1 MKNSKYKIDLENP
14 EDYLYDLDDPMCS
27 MADSEERWSLDM
39 TNINN
44 TNQNYDDNVNNLEWS
59 MVESISS
66 TDYNSE
72 MTKNKEKIFD
82 IDKASE
88 VSKILGLESN
98 ESVSNQYYFIKNIT
112 KEKTK
117 NDKDYL
123 KFVIT
128 DFNQDMDAR
137 IWDVVDY
144 NESADVIKVN
154 KAKINVWNNSKQL
167 IVTDYEMGTID
178 PMTVQTSFDRNQIRE
193 TIEKQINL
201 VKDSVYRNI
210 LEHFILNNKDFWVKP
225 AAVSHHHD
233 YLGGLCQHSCEVASI
248 AYDMAY
254 RMVKLEKANI
264 NLDLILT
271 GALMHDIGKTKL
283 YDLEGVRPVYN
294 SFYGLYEHL
303 VQGVLMVR
311 EYARDSGIY
320 EGNEGKLALLD
331 HIILSH
337 HLKKEYGSPVN
348 PQFKEAFI
356 VHSADALSSHYN
368 KIEKLSQYPD
378 SKNPTTVLSLERA
391 TIFTN
396 SGVSELYGD

>member
-39 TNINN
+39 TDANN

-66 TDYNSE
+66 TDYNNE
-72 MTKNKEKIFD
+72 MAKNKEKIFD

-98 ESVSNQYYFIKNIT
+98 ESVTNQYYFIKNIT

-167 IVTDYEMGTID
+167 IVTDYEMGTIE

-201 VKDSVYRNI
+201 VKDPIYRNI
-210 LEHFILNNKDFWVKP
+210 LEHFILNNKDFWIKP

-311 EYARDSGIY
+311 EYARDNGLY
-320 EGNEGKLALLD
+320 EGNEGKIALLD

>member
-1 MKNSKYKIDLENP
+1 MKNAEYKIDLENP
-14 EDYLYDLDDPMCS
+14 EDYLYDLDNPMCS
-27 MADSEERWSLDM
+27 MADLEEGWSSDM
-39 TNINN
+39 VNTNN
-44 TNQNYDDNVNNLEWS
+44 TNQNYNDNVNNLEWS
-59 MVESISS
+59 TVESISS
-66 TDYNSE
+66 TDYNNE

-98 ESVSNQYYFIKNIT
+98 ESVTNQYYFIKNIT

-137 IWDVVDY
+137 IWDIVDY
-144 NESADVIKVN
+144 NESSDVIKVN

-201 VKDSVYRNI
+201 VKDLIYRNI
-210 LEHFILNNKDFWVKP
+210 LEHFILNNKDFWIKP

-283 YDLEGVRPVYN
+283 YDLEGIRPTYN

-311 EYARDSGIY
+311 EYTRDNGLY
-320 EGNEGKLALLD
+320 EGNEGKIALLD

-378 SKNPTTVLSLERA
+378 SKNPTSVISLERA

-396 SGVSELYGD
+396 SGVNELYGD

>member
-39 TNINN
+39 TDANNI
-44 TNQNYDDNVNNLEWS
+44 NQNYGNNTNNLEWS

-98 ESVSNQYYFIKNIT
+98 ESVTNEYYFIKNIT

-137 IWDVVDY
+137 IWDVIDY
-144 NESADVIKVN
+144 NENADVIKVN

-178 PMTVQTSFDRNQIRE
+178 PMTIQTSFDRNQIRE

-201 VKDSVYRNI
+201 VKDPIYRNI
-210 LEHFILNNKDFWVKP
+210 LEHFILNNKDFWIKP

-271 GALMHDIGKTKL
+271 GALIHDIGKTKL

-311 EYARDSGIY
+311 EYTRDNGLY
-320 EGNEGKLALLD
+320 EGNEGKIALLD

-348 PQFKEAFI
+348 PQFKEAFM

>member
-1 MKNSKYKIDLENP
+1 MKNAGYKIDLENP

-27 MADSEERWSLDM
+27 MADLEEGWGLYM
-39 TNINN
+39 INTNN
-44 TNQNYDDNVNNLEWS
+44 TNQNYNNDVNNLEWS
-59 MVESISS
+59 TVESISS

-98 ESVSNQYYFIKNIT
+98 ESVTNQYYFIKNIT

-137 IWDVVDY
+137 IWDVADY

-178 PMTVQTSFDRNQIRE
+178 PMTVQTSFDRNQIKE
-193 TIEKQINL
+193 IIEKQINL
-201 VKDSVYRNI
+201 VKDPIYKNI

-283 YDLEGVRPVYN
+283 YDLEGIRPTYN

-311 EYARDSGIY
+311 EYARDNGLY
-320 EGNEGKLALLD
+320 EGNEGKIALLD

-396 SGVSELYGD
+396 SGVNELYGD

>member
-1 MKNSKYKIDLENP
+1 MKNAGYKIDLENS
-14 EDYLYDLDDPMCS
+14 EDYLYDLNDPMCS
-27 MADSEERWSLDM
+27 MADLEEGWSSDM
-39 TNINN
+39 VNTNN
-44 TNQNYDDNVNNLEWS
+44 TNQNYNDNVNNLEWS
-59 MVESISS
+59 TVESISS
-66 TDYNSE
+66 TDYNNE

-98 ESVSNQYYFIKNIT
+98 ESVTNQYYFIKNIT

-137 IWDVVDY
+137 IWDIVDY
-144 NESADVIKVN
+144 NESSDVIKVN

-201 VKDSVYRNI
+201 VKDPIYRNI
-210 LEHFILNNKDFWVKP
+210 LEHFILNNKDFWIKP

-283 YDLEGVRPVYN
+283 YDLEGIRPTYN
-294 SFYGLYEHL
+294 PFYGLYEHL

-311 EYARDSGIY
+311 EYARDNGLY
-320 EGNEGKLALLD
+320 EGNEGKIALLD

-378 SKNPTTVLSLERA
+378 SKNPTAVISLERA

-396 SGVSELYGD
+396 SGVNELYGD

>member
-1 MKNSKYKIDLENP
+1 MKNAEYKIDLENP
-14 EDYLYDLDDPMCS
+14 EDYLYDLDNPMCS
-27 MADSEERWSLDM
+27 MADLEEGWSLDVVN
-39 TNINN
+39 TNN
-44 TNQNYDDNVNNLEWS
+44 TNQNYNDNINNLEWS
-59 MVESISS
+59 TVESISS
-66 TDYNSE
+66 TDYNNE

-98 ESVSNQYYFIKNIT
+98 ESVTNQYYFIKNIT

-137 IWDVVDY
+137 IWDIVDY
-144 NESADVIKVN
+144 NESSDVIKVN

-201 VKDSVYRNI
+201 VKDPIYRNI
-210 LEHFILNNKDFWVKP
+210 LEHFILNNKDFWIKP

-283 YDLEGVRPVYN
+283 YDLEGIRPTYN

-311 EYARDSGIY
+311 EYARDNGLY
-320 EGNEGKLALLD
+320 EGNEGKIALLD

-378 SKNPTTVLSLERA
+378 SKNPTSVISLERA

-396 SGVSELYGD
+396 SGVNELYGD

>member
-1 MKNSKYKIDLENP
+1 MKNAGYKIDLENS

-27 MADSEERWSLDM
+27 MADLEEGWSSDM
-39 TNINN
+39 VNTNN
-44 TNQNYDDNVNNLEWS
+44 TNQNYNDNVNNLEWS
-59 MVESISS
+59 TVESISS
-66 TDYNSE
+66 TDYNNE

-98 ESVSNQYYFIKNIT
+98 ESVTNQYYFIKNIT

-137 IWDVVDY
+137 IWDIVDY
-144 NESADVIKVN
+144 NESSDVIKVN

-167 IVTDYEMGTID
+167 IVTDYEMGTTD

-201 VKDSVYRNI
+201 VKDPIYRNI
-210 LEHFILNNKDFWVKP
+210 LEHFILNNKDFWIKP

-283 YDLEGVRPVYN
+283 YDLEGIRPTYN

-311 EYARDSGIY
+311 EYARDNGLY
-320 EGNEGKLALLD
+320 EGNEGKIALLD

-378 SKNPTTVLSLERA
+378 SKNPTSVLSLERA

-396 SGVSELYGD
+396 SGVNELYGD

>member
-1 MKNSKYKIDLENP
+1 MKNAEYKIDLENP
-14 EDYLYDLDDPMCS
+14 EDYLYDLDNPMCS
-27 MADSEERWSLDM
+27 MADLEEGWSSDM
-39 TNINN
+39 VNTNN
-44 TNQNYDDNVNNLEWS
+44 TNQNYNDNVNNLEWS
-59 MVESISS
+59 TVESISS
-66 TDYNSE
+66 TDYNNE

-98 ESVSNQYYFIKNIT
+98 ESVTNQYYFIKNIT

-137 IWDVVDY
+137 IWDIVDY
-144 NESADVIKVN
+144 NESSDVIKVN

-201 VKDSVYRNI
+201 VKDPIYRNI
-210 LEHFILNNKDFWVKP
+210 LEHFILNNKDFWIKP

-283 YDLEGVRPVYN
+283 YDLEGIRPTYN

-311 EYARDSGIY
+311 EYARDNGLY
-320 EGNEGKLALLD
+320 EGNEGKIALLD

-378 SKNPTTVLSLERA
+378 SKNPTSVISLERA

-396 SGVSELYGD
+396 SGVNELYGD

>member
-1 MKNSKYKIDLENP
+1 MKNAKYKIDLENP

-27 MADSEERWSLDM
+27 MADLEEGWSLDM
-39 TNINN
+39 INTNN
-44 TNQNYDDNVNNLEWS
+44 TNQNYNNDVNNLEWS
-59 MVESISS
+59 TVESISS

-98 ESVSNQYYFIKNIT
+98 ESVTNQYYFIKNIT

-178 PMTVQTSFDRNQIRE
+178 PMTVQTSFDRNQIKE
-193 TIEKQINL
+193 IIEKQISL
-201 VKDSVYRNI
+201 VKDPIYKNI
-210 LEHFILNNKDFWVKP
+210 LDHFILNNKDFWVKP

-283 YDLEGVRPVYN
+283 YDLEGIRPTYN

-311 EYARDSGIY
+311 EYVRDNGLY
-320 EGNEGKLALLD
+320 EGNEGKIALLD

-396 SGVSELYGD
+396 SGVNELYGD

>member
-1 MKNSKYKIDLENP
+1 MKNAEYKIDLENP
-14 EDYLYDLDDPMCS
+14 EDYLYDLDNPMCS
-27 MADSEERWSLDM
+27 MADLEEGWSSDM
-39 TNINN
+39 VNTNN
-44 TNQNYDDNVNNLEWS
+44 TNQNYNDNVNNLEWS
-59 MVESISS
+59 TVESISS
-66 TDYNSE
+66 TDYNNE

-98 ESVSNQYYFIKNIT
+98 ESVTNQYYFIKNIT

-137 IWDVVDY
+137 IWDIVDY
-144 NESADVIKVN
+144 NESSDVIKVN

-201 VKDSVYRNI
+201 VKDPIYRNI
-210 LEHFILNNKDFWVKP
+210 LEHFILNNKDFWIKP

-271 GALMHDIGKTKL
+271 GALMHDIGKTKI
-283 YDLEGVRPVYN
+283 YDLEGIRPTYN

-311 EYARDSGIY
+311 EYARDNGLY
-320 EGNEGKLALLD
+320 EGNEGKIALLD

-378 SKNPTTVLSLERA
+378 SKNPTSVISLERA

-396 SGVSELYGD
+396 SGVNELYGD

>member
-1 MKNSKYKIDLENP
+1 MKNAKYKIDLENP

-27 MADSEERWSLDM
+27 MADLEEGWSLDM
-39 TNINN
+39 VNTNNA
-44 TNQNYDDNVNNLEWS
+44 NQNYNNDVNNLEWS
-59 MVESISS
+59 TVESISS

-72 MTKNKEKIFD
+72 TTKNKEKIFD

-98 ESVSNQYYFIKNIT
+98 ESVANQYYFIKNIT

-128 DFNQDMDAR
+128 DFTQDMDAR

-178 PMTVQTSFDRNQIRE
+178 PMTVQTSFDRSQIRE

-201 VKDSVYRNI
+201 VKDPIYRNI
-210 LEHFILNNKDFWVKP
+210 LEYFILNNKDFWVKP

-283 YDLEGVRPVYN
+283 YDLEGIRPTYN

-311 EYARDSGIY
+311 EYVRDNGLY
-320 EGNEGKLALLD
+320 EGNEGKIALLD

-396 SGVSELYGD
+396 SGVNELYGD

>member
-59 MVESISS
+59 VESISS

-137 IWDVVDY
+137 IWDVADY

-193 TIEKQINL
+193 IIEKQINL
-201 VKDSVYRNI
+201 VKDPIYRNI
-210 LEHFILNNKDFWVKP
+210 LEHFILNNKDFWIKP

-311 EYARDSGIY
+311 EYARDSGLY

>member
-39 TNINN
+39 TDANNI
-44 TNQNYDDNVNNLEWS
+44 NQNYGNNTNNLEWS

-98 ESVSNQYYFIKNIT
+98 ESVTNEYYFIKNIT

-137 IWDVVDY
+137 IWDVIDY
-144 NESADVIKVN
+144 NENADVIKVN

-201 VKDSVYRNI
+201 VKDPIYRNI
-210 LEHFILNNKDFWVKP
+210 LEHFILNNKDFWIKP

-311 EYARDSGIY
+311 EYARDNGLY
-320 EGNEGKLALLD
+320 EGNEGKIALLD

-396 SGVSELYGD
+396 AGVSELYGD

>member
-1 MKNSKYKIDLENP
+1 MKNAEYKIDLENP

-27 MADSEERWSLDM
+27 MADLEEGWSLDVVN
-39 TNINN
+39 TNN
-44 TNQNYDDNVNNLEWS
+44 TNQNYNDNINNLEWS
-59 MVESISS
+59 TVESISS
-66 TDYNSE
+66 TDYNNE

-98 ESVSNQYYFIKNIT
+98 ESVTNQYYFIKNIT

-137 IWDVVDY
+137 IWDIVDY
-144 NESADVIKVN
+144 NESSDVIKVN

-193 TIEKQINL
+193 TVEKQINL
-201 VKDSVYRNI
+201 VKDPIYRNI
-210 LEHFILNNKDFWVKP
+210 LEHFILNNKDFWIKP

-283 YDLEGVRPVYN
+283 YDLEGIRPTYN

-311 EYARDSGIY
+311 EYTRDNGLY
-320 EGNEGKLALLD
+320 EGNEGKIALLD

-378 SKNPTTVLSLERA
+378 SKNPTSVISLERA

-396 SGVSELYGD
+396 SGVNELYGD

>member
-1 MKNSKYKIDLENP
+1 MKNAEYKIDLENP

-27 MADSEERWSLDM
+27 MADLEEGWSLDVVN
-39 TNINN
+39 TNNA
-44 TNQNYDDNVNNLEWS
+44 NQNYNNDVNNLEWS
-59 MVESISS
+59 TIESISS

-72 MTKNKEKIFD
+72 MTKNKEKIFY

-98 ESVSNQYYFIKNIT
+98 ESVTNQYYFIKNIT

-178 PMTVQTSFDRNQIRE
+178 PMTVQTSFDRSQIRE

-201 VKDSVYRNI
+201 VKDPIYRNI
-210 LEHFILNNKDFWVKP
+210 LEYFILNNKDFWVKP

-283 YDLEGVRPVYN
+283 YDLEGIRPTYN

-311 EYARDSGIY
+311 EYARDNGLY
-320 EGNEGKLALLD
+320 EGNEGKIALLD

-396 SGVSELYGD
+396 SGVNELYGD

>member
-1 MKNSKYKIDLENP
+1 MKNAKYKIDLENP

-27 MADSEERWSLDM
+27 MADLEEGWGLDM
-39 TNINN
+39 INTNN
-44 TNQNYDDNVNNLEWS
+44 TNQNYNNGVNNLEWS
-59 MVESISS
+59 TVESISS
-66 TDYNSE
+66 TDYNNE

-98 ESVSNQYYFIKNIT
+98 ESVTNQYYFIKNIT

-178 PMTVQTSFDRNQIRE
+178 PMTVQTSFDRSQIRE

-201 VKDSVYRNI
+201 VKDPIYRNI
-210 LEHFILNNKDFWVKP
+210 LEYFILNNKDFWVKP

-283 YDLEGVRPVYN
+283 YDLEGIRPTYN

-311 EYARDSGIY
+311 EYVRDNGLY
-320 EGNEGKLALLD
+320 EGNEGKIALLD

-396 SGVSELYGD
+396 SGVNELYGD

>member
-1 MKNSKYKIDLENP
+1 MKNAEYKIDLENP
-14 EDYLYDLDDPMCS
+14 EGYLYDLDDSMCS
-27 MADSEERWSLDM
+27 MADLEEGWSSDM
-39 TNINN
+39 VNTNN
-44 TNQNYDDNVNNLEWS
+44 TNQNYNDNVNNLEWS
-59 MVESISS
+59 TVESISS
-66 TDYNSE
+66 TDYNNE

-88 VSKILGLESN
+88 VSKILSLGSN
-98 ESVSNQYYFIKNIT
+98 ESVINEYYFIKNIT

-137 IWDVVDY
+137 IWDVTDY

-201 VKDSVYRNI
+201 VKDPIYRNI
-210 LEHFILNNKDFWVKP
+210 LEHFILNNKDFWIKP

-283 YDLEGVRPVYN
+283 YDLEGIRPTYN

-311 EYARDSGIY
+311 EYARDNELY
-320 EGNEGKLALLD
+320 DGNEGKIALLD

-378 SKNPTTVLSLERA
+378 SKNPTAVISLERA

-396 SGVSELYGD
+396 SGVNDLYGE

>member
-39 TNINN
+39 TDANNI
-44 TNQNYDDNVNNLEWS
+44 NQNYGNNTNNLEWS

-98 ESVSNQYYFIKNIT
+98 ESVTNEYYFIKNIT

-137 IWDVVDY
+137 IWDVIDY
-144 NESADVIKVN
+144 NENADVIKVN

-201 VKDSVYRNI
+201 VKDPIYKNI
-210 LEHFILNNKDFWVKP
+210 LEHFILNNKDFWIKP

-311 EYARDSGIY
+311 EYTRDNGLY
-320 EGNEGKLALLD
+320 EGNEGKIALLD

-378 SKNPTTVLSLERA
+378 SKNPTAVLSLERA

-396 SGVSELYGD
+396 AGVSELYGD

>member
-1 MKNSKYKIDLENP
+1 MKNAECKIDLENP
-14 EDYLYDLDDPMCS
+14 EDYLYDLDDPICS
-27 MADSEERWSLDM
+27 MADLEEGWSSGM
-39 TNINN
+39 VNTNN
-44 TNQNYDDNVNNLEWS
+44 TNQNYNDNVNNLEWS
-59 MVESISS
+59 TVESISS
-66 TDYNSE
+66 TDYNNE

-98 ESVSNQYYFIKNIT
+98 ESVTNQYYFIKNIT

-137 IWDVVDY
+137 IWDIVDY
-144 NESADVIKVN
+144 NESSDVIKVN

-201 VKDSVYRNI
+201 VKDPIYRNI
-210 LEHFILNNKDFWVKP
+210 LEHFILSNKDFWIKP

-283 YDLEGVRPVYN
+283 YDLEGIRPTYN
-294 SFYGLYEHL
+294 PFYGLYEHL

-311 EYARDSGIY
+311 EYARDNGLY
-320 EGNEGKLALLD
+320 EGNEGKIALLD

-378 SKNPTTVLSLERA
+378 SKNPTSVLSLERA

-396 SGVSELYGD
+396 SGVNELYGD

>member
-1 MKNSKYKIDLENP
+1 MKNAECKIDLENP
-14 EDYLYDLDDPMCS
+14 EDYLYDLDDPICS
-27 MADSEERWSLDM
+27 MADLEEGWSSGM
-39 TNINN
+39 VNTNN
-44 TNQNYDDNVNNLEWS
+44 TNQNYNDNVNNLEWS
-59 MVESISS
+59 TVESISS
-66 TDYNSE
+66 TDYNNE

-98 ESVSNQYYFIKNIT
+98 ESVTNQYYFIKNIT

-137 IWDVVDY
+137 IWDIVDY
-144 NESADVIKVN
+144 NESSDVIKVN

-201 VKDSVYRNI
+201 VKDPIYRNI
-210 LEHFILNNKDFWVKP
+210 LEHFILNNKDFWIKP

-283 YDLEGVRPVYN
+283 YDLEGIRPTYN

-311 EYARDSGIY
+311 EYTRDNGLY
-320 EGNEGKLALLD
+320 EGNEGKIALLD

-378 SKNPTTVLSLERA
+378 SKNPTSVISLERA

-396 SGVSELYGD
+396 SGVNELYGD

>member
-1 MKNSKYKIDLENP
+1 MKNAEYKIDLENP

-27 MADSEERWSLDM
+27 MADLEEGWSLDM
-39 TNINN
+39 VNTNN
-44 TNQNYDDNVNNLEWS
+44 TNQNYNNDVNNLEWS
-59 MVESISS
+59 TVESISS

-72 MTKNKEKIFD
+72 TTKNKEKIFD

-98 ESVSNQYYFIKNIT
+98 ESVTNQYYFIKNIT

-178 PMTVQTSFDRNQIRE
+178 PMTVQTSFNRSQIKE

-201 VKDSVYRNI
+201 VKDPIYRNI

-283 YDLEGVRPVYN
+283 YDLEGIRPTYN

-311 EYARDSGIY
+311 EYVRDNGLY
-320 EGNEGKLALLD
+320 EGNEGKIALLD

-396 SGVSELYGD
+396 SGVNELYGD

>member
-1 MKNSKYKIDLENP
+1 MKNAEYKIDLENP
-14 EDYLYDLDDPMCS
+14 EDYLYDLDNPMCS
-27 MADSEERWSLDM
+27 MADLEEGWSSDM
-39 TNINN
+39 VNTNN
-44 TNQNYDDNVNNLEWS
+44 TNQNYNDNVNNLEWS
-59 MVESISS
+59 TVESISS
-66 TDYNSE
+66 TDYNNE

-98 ESVSNQYYFIKNIT
+98 ESVTNQYYFIKNIT

-137 IWDVVDY
+137 IWDIVDY
-144 NESADVIKVN
+144 NESSDVIKVN

-201 VKDSVYRNI
+201 VKDPIYRNI
-210 LEHFILNNKDFWVKP
+210 LEHFILNNKDFWIKP

-283 YDLEGVRPVYN
+283 YDLEGIRPTYN

-311 EYARDSGIY
+311 EYTRDNGLY
-320 EGNEGKLALLD
+320 EGNEGKIALLD

-378 SKNPTTVLSLERA
+378 SKNPTSVISLERA

-396 SGVSELYGD
+396 SGVNELYGD

>member
-1 MKNSKYKIDLENP
+1 MKNAEYKIDLENP
-14 EDYLYDLDDPMCS
+14 EDYLYDLDNPMCS
-27 MADSEERWSLDM
+27 MADLEEGWSSDM
-39 TNINN
+39 VNTNN
-44 TNQNYDDNVNNLEWS
+44 TNQNYNDNVNNLEWS
-59 MVESISS
+59 TVESISS
-66 TDYNSE
+66 TDYNNE
-72 MTKNKEKIFD
+72 MTKNNEKIFD

-98 ESVSNQYYFIKNIT
+98 ESVTNQYYFIKNIT

-137 IWDVVDY
+137 IWDIVDY
-144 NESADVIKVN
+144 NESSDVIKVN

-201 VKDSVYRNI
+201 VKDPIYRNI
-210 LEHFILNNKDFWVKP
+210 LEHFILNNKDFWIKP

-283 YDLEGVRPVYN
+283 YDLEGIRPTYN

-311 EYARDSGIY
+311 EYARDNGLY
-320 EGNEGKLALLD
+320 EGNEGKIALLD

-378 SKNPTTVLSLERA
+378 SKNPTSVISLERA

-396 SGVSELYGD
+396 SGVNELYGD

>member
-39 TNINN
+39 TDANNI
-44 TNQNYDDNVNNLEWS
+44 NQNYGNNTNNLEWS

-98 ESVSNQYYFIKNIT
+98 ESVTNEYYFIKNIT

-137 IWDVVDY
+137 IWDVIDY
-144 NESADVIKVN
+144 NENADVIKVN

-201 VKDSVYRNI
+201 VKDPIYRNI
-210 LEHFILNNKDFWVKP
+210 LEHFILNNKDFWIKP

-311 EYARDSGIY
+311 EYTRDNGLY
-320 EGNEGKLALLD
+320 EGNEGKIALLD

>member
-1 MKNSKYKIDLENP
+1 MKNAEYKIDLENP

-27 MADSEERWSLDM
+27 MADLEEGWSLDVVN
-39 TNINN
+39 TNN
-44 TNQNYDDNVNNLEWS
+44 TNQNYNDNINNLEWS
-59 MVESISS
+59 TVESISS
-66 TDYNSE
+66 TDYNNE

-98 ESVSNQYYFIKNIT
+98 ESVTNQYYFIKNIT

-137 IWDVVDY
+137 IWDIVDY
-144 NESADVIKVN
+144 NESSDVIKVN

-178 PMTVQTSFDRNQIRE
+178 PMTVQASFDRNQIRE
-193 TIEKQINL
+193 TVEKQINL
-201 VKDSVYRNI
+201 VKDPIYRNI
-210 LEHFILNNKDFWVKP
+210 LEHFILNNKDFWIKP

-283 YDLEGVRPVYN
+283 YDLEGIRPTYN

-311 EYARDSGIY
+311 EYTRDNGLY
-320 EGNEGKLALLD
+320 EGNEGKIALLD

-378 SKNPTTVLSLERA
+378 SKNPTSVISLERA

-396 SGVSELYGD
+396 SGVNELYGD

>member
-39 TNINN
+39 TDANNI
-44 TNQNYDDNVNNLEWS
+44 NQNYGNNTNNLEWS

-66 TDYNSE
+66 TDYNSA

-98 ESVSNQYYFIKNIT
+98 ESVTNEYYFIKNIT

-137 IWDVVDY
+137 IWDVIDY
-144 NESADVIKVN
+144 NENADVIKVN

-201 VKDSVYRNI
+201 VKDPIYRNI
-210 LEHFILNNKDFWVKP
+210 LEHFILNNKDFWIKP

-311 EYARDSGIY
+311 EYARDNGLY
-320 EGNEGKLALLD
+320 EGNEGKIALLD

-396 SGVSELYGD
+396 AGVSELYGD

>member
-137 IWDVVDY
+137 IWDVADY

-201 VKDSVYRNI
+201 VKDPIYRNI
-210 LEHFILNNKDFWVKP
+210 LEHFILNNKDFWIKP

-311 EYARDSGIY
+311 EYARDSGLY

>member
-1 MKNSKYKIDLENP
+1 MKNAEYKIDLENP

-27 MADSEERWSLDM
+27 MADLEEGWSSDM
-39 TNINN
+39 VNTNN
-44 TNQNYDDNVNNLEWS
+44 TNQNYNDNVNNLEWS
-59 MVESISS
+59 TVESISS

-88 VSKILGLESN
+88 VSKILGLKSN
-98 ESVSNQYYFIKNIT
+98 ESVTNQYYFIKNIT

-137 IWDVVDY
+137 IWDVADY

-178 PMTVQTSFDRNQIRE
+178 PMTVQTSFDRNQIKE
-193 TIEKQINL
+193 IIEKQINL
-201 VKDSVYRNI
+201 VKDPIYKNI

-283 YDLEGVRPVYN
+283 YDLEGIRPTYN

-311 EYARDSGIY
+311 EYARDNELY
-320 EGNEGKLALLD
+320 EGNEGKIALLD

-396 SGVSELYGD
+396 SGVNELYGD

>member
-39 TNINN
+39 TDANN

-66 TDYNSE
+66 TDYNNE
-72 MTKNKEKIFD
+72 MAKNKEKIFD

-98 ESVSNQYYFIKNIT
+98 ESVTNQYYFIKNIT

-201 VKDSVYRNI
+201 VKDPIYRNI
-210 LEHFILNNKDFWVKP
+210 LEHFILNNKDFWIKP

-311 EYARDSGIY
+311 EYARDNGLY
-320 EGNEGKLALLD
+320 EGNEGKIALLD

>member
-1 MKNSKYKIDLENP
+1 MKNAEYKIDLENP

-27 MADSEERWSLDM
+27 MADLEEGWSLDM
-39 TNINN
+39 VNTNN
-44 TNQNYDDNVNNLEWS
+44 TNQNYNNGVNNLEWS
-59 MVESISS
+59 TVESISS

-72 MTKNKEKIFD
+72 TTKNKEKIFD

-98 ESVSNQYYFIKNIT
+98 ESVTNQYYFIKNIT

-178 PMTVQTSFDRNQIRE
+178 PMTVQSSFNRSQIKE

-201 VKDSVYRNI
+201 VKDPIYRNI

-283 YDLEGVRPVYN
+283 YDLEGIRPTYN

-311 EYARDSGIY
+311 EYVRDNGLY
-320 EGNEGKLALLD
+320 EGNEGKIALLD

-396 SGVSELYGD
+396 SGVNELYGD

>member
-1 MKNSKYKIDLENP
+1 MKNAEYKIDLENP
-14 EDYLYDLDDPMCS
+14 EDYLYNLDDPMCS
-27 MADSEERWSLDM
+27 MADLEEGWSLDVVN
-39 TNINN
+39 TNN
-44 TNQNYDDNVNNLEWS
+44 TNTNYNNDANNLEWS
-59 MVESISS
+59 TVESISS
-66 TDYNSE
+66 TDYNNE

-98 ESVSNQYYFIKNIT
+98 ESVTNQYYFIKNIT

-137 IWDVVDY
+137 IWDIVDY
-144 NESADVIKVN
+144 NESSDVIKVN

-201 VKDSVYRNI
+201 VKDPIYRNI
-210 LEHFILNNKDFWVKP
+210 LEHFILNNKDFWIKP

-283 YDLEGVRPVYN
+283 YDLEGIRPTYN

-311 EYARDSGIY
+311 EYARDNGLY
-320 EGNEGKLALLD
+320 EGNEGKIALLD

-378 SKNPTTVLSLERA
+378 SKNPTSVISLERA

-396 SGVSELYGD
+396 SGVNELYGD

>member
-311 EYARDSGIY
+311 EYARDSGLY

>member
-1 MKNSKYKIDLENP
+1 MKNAEYKIDLENP

-27 MADSEERWSLDM
+27 MADLEEGWSSDM
-39 TNINN
+39 VNTNN
-44 TNQNYDDNVNNLEWS
+44 TNQNYNDNVNNLEWS
-59 MVESISS
+59 TVESISS
-66 TDYNSE
+66 TDYNNE

-98 ESVSNQYYFIKNIT
+98 ENVTNQYYFIKNIT

-137 IWDVVDY
+137 IWDIVDY
-144 NESADVIKVN
+144 NESSDVIKVN

-201 VKDSVYRNI
+201 VKDPIYRNI
-210 LEHFILNNKDFWVKP
+210 LEHFILNNKDFWIKP

-283 YDLEGVRPVYN
+283 YDLEGIRPTYN

-311 EYARDSGIY
+311 EYARDNGLY
-320 EGNEGKLALLD
+320 EGNEGKIALLD

-378 SKNPTTVLSLERA
+378 SKNPTSVISLERA

-396 SGVSELYGD
+396 SGVNELYGD

>member
-1 MKNSKYKIDLENP
+1 MKNAEYKIDLENP
-14 EDYLYDLDDPMCS
+14 EDYLYDLDNPMCS
-27 MADSEERWSLDM
+27 MADLEEGWSSDM
-39 TNINN
+39 VNTNN
-44 TNQNYDDNVNNLEWS
+44 TNQNYNDNVNNLEWS
-59 MVESISS
+59 TVESISS
-66 TDYNSE
+66 TDYNNE
-72 MTKNKEKIFD
+72 MAKNKEKIFD

-98 ESVSNQYYFIKNIT
+98 ESVTNQYYFIKNIT

-137 IWDVVDY
+137 IWDIVDY
-144 NESADVIKVN
+144 NESSDVIKVN

-178 PMTVQTSFDRNQIRE
+178 PMTVQTSFDRNQIKE

-201 VKDSVYRNI
+201 VKDPIYRNI
-210 LEHFILNNKDFWVKP
+210 LEHFILNNKDFWIKP

-283 YDLEGVRPVYN
+283 YDLEGIRPTYN

-311 EYARDSGIY
+311 EYARDNGLY
-320 EGNEGKLALLD
+320 EGNEGKIALLD

-378 SKNPTTVLSLERA
+378 SKNPTSVISLERA

-396 SGVSELYGD
+396 SGVNELYGD

>member
-283 YDLEGVRPVYN
+283 YDLEGIRPTYN
-294 SFYGLYEHL
+294 PFYGLYEHL

-311 EYARDSGIY
+311 EYARDSGLY
-320 EGNEGKLALLD
+320 EGNEGKIALLD

>member
-1 MKNSKYKIDLENP
+1 MKNAEYKIDLENP
-14 EDYLYDLDDPMCS
+14 EDYLYDLDNPMCS
-27 MADSEERWSLDM
+27 MADLEEGWSSDM
-39 TNINN
+39 VNTNN
-44 TNQNYDDNVNNLEWS
+44 TNQNYNDNVNNLEWS
-59 MVESISS
+59 TVESISS
-66 TDYNSE
+66 TDYNNE

-98 ESVSNQYYFIKNIT
+98 ENVTNQYYFIKNIT

-137 IWDVVDY
+137 IWDIVDY
-144 NESADVIKVN
+144 NESSDVIKVN

-201 VKDSVYRNI
+201 VKDPIYRNI
-210 LEHFILNNKDFWVKP
+210 LEHFILNNKDFWIKP

-283 YDLEGVRPVYN
+283 YDLEGIRPTYN
-294 SFYGLYEHL
+294 PFYGLYEHL

-311 EYARDSGIY
+311 EYARDNELY
-320 EGNEGKLALLD
+320 EGNEGKIALLD

-378 SKNPTTVLSLERA
+378 SKNPTSVLSLERA

-396 SGVSELYGD
+396 SGVNELYGD

>member
-1 MKNSKYKIDLENP
+1 MKNAGYKIDLENP

-27 MADSEERWSLDM
+27 MADLEEGWSSDM
-39 TNINN
+39 VNTNN
-44 TNQNYDDNVNNLEWS
+44 TNQNYNDNVNNLEWS
-59 MVESISS
+59 TVESISS
-66 TDYNSE
+66 TDYNNE

-98 ESVSNQYYFIKNIT
+98 ESVTNQYYFIKNIT

-137 IWDVVDY
+137 IWDIVDY
-144 NESADVIKVN
+144 NESSDVIKVN

-201 VKDSVYRNI
+201 VKDPIYRNI
-210 LEHFILNNKDFWVKP
+210 LEHFILNNKDFWIKP

-283 YDLEGVRPVYN
+283 YDLEGIRPTYN

-311 EYARDSGIY
+311 EYARDNGLY
-320 EGNEGKLALLD
+320 EGNEGKIALLD

-378 SKNPTTVLSLERA
+378 SKNPTSVISLERA

-396 SGVSELYGD
+396 SGVNELYGD

>member
-1 MKNSKYKIDLENP
+1 MKNAEYKIDLENP

-27 MADSEERWSLDM
+27 MADSEEGWSLDVVN
-39 TNINN
+39 TNN
-44 TNQNYDDNVNNLEWS
+44 TNTNYNNDANNLEWS
-59 MVESISS
+59 TVESISS
-66 TDYNSE
+66 TDYNNE

-98 ESVSNQYYFIKNIT
+98 ESVTNQYYFIKNIT

-137 IWDVVDY
+137 IWDIADY
-144 NESADVIKVN
+144 NESSDVIKVN

-178 PMTVQTSFDRNQIRE
+178 PMTVQTSFDRDQIRE

-201 VKDSVYRNI
+201 VKDPIYRNI
-210 LEHFILNNKDFWVKP
+210 LEHFILNNKDFWIKP

-283 YDLEGVRPVYN
+283 YDLEGIRPTYN

-311 EYARDSGIY
+311 EYARDNGLY
-320 EGNEGKLALLD
+320 EGNEGKIALLD

-378 SKNPTTVLSLERA
+378 FKNPTAVISLERA

-396 SGVSELYGD
+396 SGVNDLYGE

>member
-1 MKNSKYKIDLENP
+1 MKNAKYKIDLENP
-14 EDYLYDLDDPMCS
+14 EDYLYDLDNPMCS
-27 MADSEERWSLDM
+27 MADLEEGWGLDM
-39 TNINN
+39 INTNN
-44 TNQNYDDNVNNLEWS
+44 TNQNYNNDVNNLEWS
-59 MVESISS
+59 TVESISS
-66 TDYNSE
+66 TDYNNE

-98 ESVSNQYYFIKNIT
+98 ESVTNQYYFIKNIT

-137 IWDVVDY
+137 IWDVADY

-178 PMTVQTSFDRNQIRE
+178 PMTVQTSFDRSQIRE

-201 VKDSVYRNI
+201 VKDPIYRNI
-210 LEHFILNNKDFWVKP
+210 LEYFILNNKDFWVKP

-283 YDLEGVRPVYN
+283 YDLEGIRPTYN

-311 EYARDSGIY
+311 EYVRDNGLY
-320 EGNEGKLALLD
+320 EGNEGKIALLD

-396 SGVSELYGD
+396 SGVNELYGD